1 MSLRRRRSRFGFTF
15 VELMIAMII
24 VGCLS
29 AIAVP
34 KYIDLKRRANTTKV
48 LGDFQ
53 AVRVAVMSFYA
64 DSSYFPKESGP
75 GEIPPNLTKYLPINF
90 SFIRPEWTLDYENW
104 ELGQGQGFSNSSAL
118 IGVTVICQD
127 PALGETT
134 SRLLG
139 NVPQVSYSPS
149 VTFMVSGM

>member
-1 MSLRRRRSRFGFTF
+1 MMRRRRRGFTF

-48 LGDFQ
+48 IGDFQ
-53 AVRVAVMSFYA
+53 AVRIAVMSFYA
-64 DSSYFPKESGP
+64 DSSYFPAESGP
-75 GEIPPNLTKYLPINF
+75 GDIPANLTKYLPIGF
-90 SFIRPEWTLDYENW
+90 KFQRPEWTLDYENW
-104 ELGQGQGFSNSSAL
+104 DLGQGMGFTNSSAL

-139 NVPQVSYSPS
+139 NVPQVSFSPS
-149 VTFMVSGM
+149 VTFMISGM

>member
-1 MSLRRRRSRFGFTF
+1 MSRYRGRSRPGFTF
-15 VELMIAMII
+15 VELMISMII

-29 AIAVP
+29 AVAVP

-48 LGDFQ
+48 IGDFQ

-64 DSSYFPKESGP
+64 DSSYFPQESGP
-75 GEIPPNLTKYLPINF
+75 GEVPPNMGKYLPLGF
-90 SFIRPEWTLDYENW
+90 QFQRVGWQLDYENW
-104 ELGQGQGFSNSSAL
+104 DLGQSQGFSSAGAL
-118 IGVTVICQD
+118 IGVTIICDD

-139 NVPQVSYSPS
+139 NVPQVSFSPS

>member
-1 MSLRRRRSRFGFTF
+1 VSLRRRKGGFTF
-15 VELMIAMII
+15 VELLISMIV

-48 LGDFQ
+48 IGDFQ

-64 DSSYFPKESGP
+64 DSSYFPLESGP
-75 GEIPPNLTKYLPINF
+75 GQIPNNLTKYLPVNF
-90 SFIRPEWTLDYENW
+90 TFTRAEWTLDYENW
-104 ELGQGQGFSNSSAL
+104 EVGQGSGFTNASAL
-118 IGVTVICQD
+118 IGVTIICQD
-127 PALGETT
+127 PVLGETT

-139 NVPQVSYSPS
+139 NVPQVANTPS

>member
-1 MSLRRRRSRFGFTF
+1 
-15 VELMIAMII
+15 MISMII

-48 LGDFQ
+48 IGDFQ

-64 DSSYFPKESGP
+64 DSSYFPVESGP
-75 GEIPPNLTKYLPINF
+75 GQVPPNLTKYLPIGF
-90 SFIRPEWTLDYENW
+90 TFIRPEWTLDYENW
-104 ELGQGQGFSNSSAL
+104 DLGQSQGFTNSSAL

-139 NVPQVSYSPS
+139 NVPQVSFSPS

>member
-1 MSLRRRRSRFGFTF
+1 MTAPARPRRGFTF

-48 LGDFQ
+48 IGDFQ

-64 DSSYFPKESGP
+64 DSSYFPGESGP
-75 GEIPPNLTKYLPINF
+75 GEMPNNLTKYLPIGF
-90 SFIRPEWTLDYENW
+90 TFQRPEWTLDYENW
-104 ELGQGQGFSNSSAL
+104 DLGEGMGFTNSSAL
-118 IGVTVICQD
+118 IGVTIICQD

-139 NVPQVSYSPS
+139 NVPQVSFSPS